1 MSDVK
6 NKYRYVFKKIKDDE
20 YVDQTFIGLTE
31 EAGRYQGVIYSY
43 GKVSV
48 PIEAEENPDGTLPF
62 KFEYDIIDSNG
73 WKQEDFGEDFFELIG
88 DILVD
93 IITTEESYIDNDRA
107 NNFNELG
114 VQ

>member
-6 NKYRYVFKKIKDDE
+6 NKYRYVVKKIKDDE

-48 PIEAEENPDGTLPF
+48 PMEAEENPDGTLPF
-62 KFEYDIIDSNG
+62 KFEYDNTAF
-73 WKQEDFGEDFFELIG
+73 KELIG
-88 DILVD
+88 KVKEIH
-93 IITTEESYIDNDRA
+93 E
-107 NNFNELG
+107 NNKYS
-114 VQ
+114 